1 MNLKKYLLLSLGC
14 MAGIAAALAQ
24 PAGWLYALPVTV
36 TNTTGSAAYNYQ
48 VKLTVNTQTPVTNGE
63 MQASGADIRFGKNC
77 AGTTMFNYWI
87 ESGMNTASTVIWV
100 KIDTLP
106 ANGTVPLYM
115 FYGNPIAGSV
125 SSIPSVF
132 VGPHSATDSVSGAN
146 TGGVGDSQ
154 RGFRFSTNQDVL
166 VTDFGKNEPTGS
178 TRYITLFDFT
188 TQAILR
194 QSQVAGPA
202 AQYSY
207 SNLGSPIWLTSGT
220 QYLVEIFQA
229 TSDGYYFGAAP
240 QVGSEITYYDM
251 RYCNGCNQNSFPTN
265 SLGGMHYGYVDFWYY
280 TKTTL
285 ATAPVVTIGG
295 SPAPVNTTAAG
306 AQTICSGSS
315 TTLSAMGVSG
325 GTLGWYSASTGGTY
339 LGGGSSFTTP
349 ALTAGTTYYV
359 QDSTT
364 CGTASRT
371 GISVTVTPSPAVA
384 ITAAPAICE
393 GGSAVLTATGAD
405 TYAWSTGGT
414 NDTVHVMPA
423 MTANYIVTGTD
434 GTTGCTATATVTVT
448 VNPLPMVSIAGANQ
462 VCTGG
467 STLLTAMGA
476 DTYTWTGGPSTD
488 TMTVMPTTD
497 TDYYVTGT
505 TTATGCMNMDTV
517 TVTVN
522 PLPSV
527 MVSGTAIVC
536 SGTSTTLTATGA
548 DTYVWTGGPS
558 ADTYSVTPLTSSTY
572 TVTGTITATGCTNTA
587 TQSVAVNALPAVI
600 ASASDSVICEG
611 ETITLMAGGADSYV
625 WMSGPSTDTYTVSPL
640 TTETYTVTGT
650 DTINGCSNTAMIT
663 ITVNVCTGIADASS
677 ANALEVYPQPSKG
690 DFVIET
696 GLSGVFTISN
706 QLGQVVKTF
715 TLDGTTRRQVA
726 VSGLPSGIYYLSGT
740 NNSKVIARKKIIIT
754 N

>member
-14 MAGIAAALAQ
+14 MAGIFTTLAQ
-24 PAGWLYALPVTV
+24 PAGWVHTLPVTV
-36 TNTTGSAAYNYQ
+36 TNTTGSAVYNYQ
-48 VKLTVNTQTPVTNGE
+48 LQLTVDTQTPVANGE
-63 MQASGADIRFGKNC
+63 MQASGDDIRFGKDC
-77 AGTTMFNYWI
+77 AGITMLNYWI

-106 ANGTVPLYM
+106 ANGTIPLYM

-154 RGFRFSTNQDVL
+154 RGFRFSSSEDIL
-166 VTDFGKNEPTGS
+166 VTHFGKNEPTGS
-178 TRYITLFDFT
+178 TRYVTLFDFN

-194 QSQVAGPA
+194 QTQVTGPA
-202 AQYSY
+202 AQYDY
-207 SNLGSPIWLTSGT
+207 SNIGNPIWLTQGT

-240 QVGSEITYYDM
+240 QMGAELTYYEM
-251 RYCNGCNQNSFPTN
+251 RYCNGCSQNSFPTN
-265 SLGGMHYGYVDFWYY
+265 TLGGMHYGYVDFWYY

-285 ATAPVVTIGG
+285 ASAPAVSIG
-295 SPAPVNTTAAG
+295 SPAPVNTTSAS

-315 TTLSAMGVSG
+315 ATLSAMGVSG
-325 GTLGWYSASTGGTY
+325 GTLGWYTASTGGTY
-339 LGGGSSFTTP
+339 VGGGSSFTTP

-359 QDSTT
+359 QDSTS
-364 CGTASRT
+364 CGTGSRT
-371 GISVTVTPSPAVA
+371 AVPVTVTPLPPVA
-384 ITAAPAICE
+384 ITGVSAICS
-393 GGSAVLTATGAD
+393 GGSAVLTAAGAD
-405 TYAWSTGGT
+405 TYAWNTGSTT
-414 NDTVHVMPA
+414 DTIHVMPA
-423 MTANYIVTGTD
+423 TTANYIVSGTD
-434 GTTGCTATATVTVT
+434 GTSGCTAMDTLTVT
-448 VNPLPMVSIAGANQ
+448 VNPLPAVSIGGANQ
-462 VCTGG
+462 VCTGS

-488 TMTVMPTTD
+488 TMTVMPMAD

-522 PLPSV
+522 PLPAV
-527 MVSGTAIVC
+527 MVAGTATVC

-548 DTYVWTGGPS
+548 DTYAWSGGP
-558 ADTYSVTPLTSSTY
+558 ATDTYTVTPLTASTY
-572 TVTGTITATGCTNTA
+572 TVTGTVTATGCTNTA
-587 TQSVAVNALPAVI
+587 TQSVAVNALPAVT
-600 ASASDSVICEG
+600 AAASDSVICEG
-611 ETITLMAGGADSYV
+611 ETITLMAGGADSYT

-640 TTETYTVTGT
+640 ATETYTVTGMDST
-650 DTINGCSNTAMIT
+650 NGCSNTAMIT

-677 ANALEVYPQPSKG
+677 AASLDVYPQPSKG

-696 GLSGVFTISN
+696 SLSGVFTISN

-740 NNSKVIARKKIIIT
+740 DNNKVIARKKIIIT

>member
-1 MNLKKYLLLSLGC
+1 MNLKKYVLLSIC
-14 MAGIAAALAQ
+14 FMAAIFTTLAQ
-24 PAGWLYALPVTV
+24 PAGWLHTLPVTV
-36 TNTTGSAAYNYQ
+36 TNNTGSAVYNYQ
-48 VKLTVNTQTPVTNGE
+48 LQLTVNTQTPVTNGE

-77 AGTTMFNYWI
+77 AGTTLFSYWI

-106 ANGTVPLYM
+106 ANGTIPLYM
-115 FYGNPIAGSV
+115 FYGNPVAGSL

-132 VGPHSATDSVSGAN
+132 VGPNSATDSVSGAN

-154 RGFRFSTNQDVL
+154 RGFRFSSNQDIL

-194 QSQVAGPA
+194 QAQVTGPA
-202 AQYSY
+202 AQYDY
-207 SNLGSPIWLTSGT
+207 SNIGNPIWLTQGT

-229 TSDGYYFGAAP
+229 SADGYYFGAAP
-240 QVGSEITYYDM
+240 QAGAEITYYDM
-251 RYCNGCNQNSFPTN
+251 RYCNGCSQNSFPTN
-265 SLGGMHYGYVDFWYY
+265 TLGGMHYGYVDFWYY

-285 ATAPVVTIGG
+285 SSAPTVSVGFPVTL
-295 SPAPVNTTAAG
+295 NTTASG
-306 AQTICSGSS
+306 AQTICSGSA

-349 ALTAGTTYYV
+349 VLTSGTTYYV
-359 QDSTT
+359 QDSTS
-364 CGTASRT
+364 CGTGSRT
-371 GISVTVTPSPAVA
+371 SIPVTVTPLPPVA
-384 ITAAPAICE
+384 ITGAAAICS
-393 GGSAVLTATGAD
+393 GGSTVLTAAGAD
-405 TYAWSTGGT
+405 TYSWNTGSTT
-414 NDTVHVMPA
+414 DTIHVMPA
-423 MTANYIVTGTD
+423 MTTDYVVSGTD
-434 GTTGCTATATVTVT
+434 ATSGCIAMDTVTLT
-448 VNPLPMVSIAGANQ
+448 VNPLPALTIGGANQ
-462 VCTGG
+462 VCTGS

-476 DTYTWTGGPSTD
+476 DTYMWNGGPSTD
-488 TMTVMPTTD
+488 TMTVMPTVD
-497 TDYYVTGT
+497 TDYYVTGM

-527 MVSGTAIVC
+527 MVAGTATVC

-548 DTYVWTGGPS
+548 DSYAWSGGP
-558 ADTYSVTPLTSSTY
+558 ATDTYTVTPLTASTY
-572 TVTGTITATGCTNTA
+572 TVTGTITATGCTNTV
-587 TQSVAVNALPAVI
+587 TQTVTVNALPPVTA
-600 ASASDSVICEG
+600 AASDSVICEG
-611 ETITLMAGGADSYV
+611 QTITLTAGGADSYS
-625 WMSGPSTDTYTVSPL
+625 WMSGPATAAYTVSPL

-650 DTINGCSNTAMIT
+650 SSADGCSDTATIT

-677 ANALEVYPQPSKG
+677 ANTLDVYPQPSKG
-690 DFVIET
+690 DFVIGT
-696 GLSGVFTISN
+696 SLSGVFTISN

-715 TLDGTTRRQVA
+715 TIEGTTRRQVA

-740 NNSKVIARKKIIIT
+740 DNGRIIVRKKIIIT